1 VVTAIVPIG
10 PASVY
15 LPIFGRRRCGAVNP
29 VLADM
34 IGQFRSAQDRGV
46 AVVIEVLGP
55 ALGVRRP
62 ASNSEWVFICGKCG
76 LSKRCQVN
84 GIGVYAHGYGIELSF
99 DGLTIDFDWG
109 DLGEPDGFDAW
120 RLWNF
125 YQTNGFVVDCA
136 SSCQIRSW
144 LEEAITLGELTKD
157 RLLYYSPANRATHPI
172 A

>member
-1 VVTAIVPIG
+1 
-10 PASVY
+10 
-15 LPIFGRRRCGAVNP
+15 
-29 VLADM
+29 M
-34 IGQFRSAQDRGV
+34 
-46 AVVIEVLGP
+46 
-55 ALGVRRP
+55 
-62 ASNSEWVFICGKCG
+62 
-76 LSKRCQVN
+76 N